1 MLLSRFGSF
10 TSTCFLALCLPAAL
24 IGGQETSSTPSRPA
38 ILAPSNA
45 ASLHEFSSSL
55 ETLAGRVRQA
65 VVQVFSIGYAP
76 VDDSDDNTSGD
87 AIVSKQHSSGS
98 GIILSS
104 DGYLVTNAHV
114 VLGARR
120 IQVKLPV
127 AEPSAPHAARSPVFE
142 TKIDAKLVGLD
153 RETDLAVLK
162 VDRTGLQPLEF
173 GNSDELRQGQIVLA
187 FGNPFGLEG
196 SVTMGIVSSTSRQ
209 IRPDDTTAY
218 IQTDAPI
225 NPGNSGGP
233 LVDDAGRLVG
243 VNTLMLSQSG
253 GSEGIGFAIP
263 SNLVQAIYTQ
273 IRKSGHVH
281 RGQIG
286 VYAQTIT
293 PALATGLDLPQNWG
307 VVISD
312 VEPDS
317 PASHAGIRIGDIIL
331 GLDGHTIETLRQLE
345 LAIFSHSPND
355 RVHAQILRGEKHL
368 TLTVRVIERDD
379 DPARFA
385 DLATSEDNLVPKL
398 GILGAT
404 IDSKLASLLPDLRS
418 PRGVVVAALSPD
430 SDADGTSLQ
439 TGDVIHSV
447 NTNLIASIAEL
458 NDRLKSFNSGD
469 SVVLQ
474 VERDSRLMFVTVEV
488 E

>member
-1 MLLSRFGSF
+1 
-10 TSTCFLALCLPAAL
+10 
-24 IGGQETSSTPSRPA
+24 
-38 ILAPSNA
+38 
-45 ASLHEFSSSL
+45 
-55 ETLAGRVRQA
+55 
-65 VVQVFSIGYAP
+65 
-76 VDDSDDNTSGD
+76 
-87 AIVSKQHSSGS
+87 
-98 GIILSS
+98 
-104 DGYLVTNAHV
+104 
-114 VLGARR
+114 
-120 IQVKLPV
+120 
-127 AEPSAPHAARSPVFE
+127 
-142 TKIDAKLVGLD
+142 
-153 RETDLAVLK
+153 
-162 VDRTGLQPLEF
+162 
-173 GNSDELRQGQIVLA
+173 
-187 FGNPFGLEG
+187 
-196 SVTMGIVSSTSRQ
+196 MGIVSSTSRQ

-243 VNTLMLSQSG
+243 VNTLILSQSG

-273 IRKSGHVH
+273 ILKSGHVH

-307 VVISD
+307 VVVSD

-317 PASHAGIRIGDIIL
+317 PAAHAGIRIGDIIL

-355 RVHAQILRGEKHL
+355 RVHAQILRGSKRL
-368 TLTVRVIERDD
+368 TLTIRVIERDD

-418 PRGVVVAALSPD
+418 SRGVVVAALSPD

-447 NTNLIASIAEL
+447 NTNLIGSIAEL
-458 NDRLKSFNSGD
+458 NDRLKGFNSGD
-469 SVVLQ
+469 SIVLQ
-474 VERDSRLMFVTVEV
+474 IERDSRLMFVTVEV